1 MDVNKKLQDEI
12 VITTYCGPQPPCNV
26 DGVDYPDRVTLEQY
40 KLLKDNGLNMVF
52 GHEDLMNS
60 PCEHLAF
67 RALDICQELGLAYM
81 VRDKITEEYF
91 SLGTRHKD
99 FRKLTE
105 EEKLEQQ
112 KLRREYIDSVVGNLR
127 SSLDN
132 TYIVD
137 ENGEKKKLH

>member
-1 MDVNKKLQDEI
+1 MLNIERINYLAKKSRE
-12 VITTYCGPQPPCNV
+12 VG
-26 DGVDYPDRVTLEQY
+26 
-40 KLLKDNGLNMVF
+40 
-52 GHEDLMNS
+52 
-60 PCEHLAF
+60 
-67 RALDICQELGLAYM
+67 
-81 VRDKITEEYF
+81 
-91 SLGTRHKD
+91 
-99 FRKLTE
+99 LTE